1 MTKHQYNGLKRG
13 AKNTLYE
20 GGTRAAALVRGNMVQ
35 TEQNTKSSDVY
46 IVLY

>member
-1 MTKHQYNGLKRG
+1 MTKHQYNGLIRG

-20 GGTRAAALVRGNMVQ
+20 GGTRAAALVHGKMVQ
-35 TEQNTKSSDVY
+35 TEQNTKTSDGY